1 MQSIMEGVIM
11 RFKSVFISL
20 LLFLCVS
27 GFAFAQE
34 KAQLQFKA
42 KKGQAITYKVEGN
55 FGVEVGG
62 NKVNFEMKITQR
74 TQITDVSPTG
84 EITRES
90 KAEEYEMIVNGQK
103 MPVPDEALKEKDI
116 EVIKPDGTIVSR
128 KTEGAADGKE
138 ERRQSARLSQAT
150 DMVFAAKPIGVG
162 DKWSYEFKED
172 DEKDSVAGVG
182 EYEVVAFEKVKGV
195 DTVKIKT
202 TYGETAE
209 ERKLTCTGEVWVEK
223 SSGDTVL
230 ATFKMDNLPF
240 GPPGV
245 SPSGTLRIERVA
257 GSPLGDAPGGP
268 TTAAA
273 PKKDKTI
280 EEVVKDYE
288 KLEGVFTLYRKK
300 EAGRETVYMEVREDQ
315 LDKLLLLQATASTG
329 VGSFLLAAGDP
340 LADIV
345 FKFVKR
351 EEQVLFVVPNLAF
364 GVDKQKP
371 IARSVK
377 RSFADAYL
385 DSYKVEAK
393 DEKRKSVLIN
403 VTDLFRSDIAQITQV
418 ASMATGGQC
427 SIDKEKTIFN
437 TIKVFPTN
445 LLIQTAYHLS
455 RSAGGAG
462 NILSI
467 LGLTLGNAPLADP
480 RSVPLTVNYNL
491 FFLPQN
497 NYRPRLSDPRVG
509 YFVAQHQDLTE
520 DKEEQMK
527 RFILRWHVEKQ
538 DPNAPLS
545 PPKEPIV
552 FWLDNAIPEEYREA
566 VKKGI
571 LLWNKAFEKVG
582 IKDAI
587 VVKQMPDN
595 ADWDHADMRYNVIRW
610 VSSEANGYAVALFR
624 VNPLTGQ
631 ILNASITVDA
641 NITRFGKIEF
651 QRMVDP
657 LTGLRESSADILSAS
672 FAGWKPALRCNY
684 AQEAL
689 PQAWLGLTAMNF
701 LAGAKGTKVSEKE
714 YVEDFVTSI
723 IAHEMGHIMG
733 LRHNFIAS
741 TLNDMKQ
748 LANGERVRNVGVVSS
763 VMDYIPFNE
772 AALHAPNT
780 DYWTTTIG
788 PYDIWAIEYG
798 YTPVEASSPEAEKE
812 KLKAIACKVNQ
823 PGHAYM
829 SDEVA
834 DSFDPLITRFD
845 LGKDPL
851 EYWASTFKDVRALLN
866 QLPTQIPKKGENY
879 WQFTRYFN
887 GLLSMYAQAASITSR
902 YVGGLHLRGNHRGDP
917 GEKYPLVPVS
927 AADQQRALNLLR
939 DNIFAKDAFNFPKN
953 VFLKLAPNPYPD
965 LAQAVMGNVRQDAPI
980 RDTIS
985 AIQRMVLSQLFNA
998 QILNRIANNEFKA
1011 SNGTVTTLTL
1021 PTLFRTVTDA
1031 VWEESRNGSAV
1042 DSLRRQLQ
1050 RAHLKTLTDM
1060 ITQTSSAAPDDAKML
1075 ARYHLRQLKN
1085 ALHAAQKKVKDP
1097 YTQIHYA
1104 EAIEQINKALDA
1116 KVTIGSPTPAVRT
1129 LPFPLGQ

>member
-1 MQSIMEGVIM
+1 M
-11 RFKSVFISL
+11 RLKSVFISL

-34 KAQLQFKA
+34 KVQLQFKA

-150 DMVFAAKPIGVG
+150 DMVFAAKPVGVG

-172 DEKDSVAGVG
+172 DEKDSIAGVG
-182 EYEVVAFEKVKGV
+182 EFEVVSFEKVKGV

-245 SPSGTLRIERVA
+245 SPSGTLHIERVA

-315 LDKLLLLQATASTG
+315 LDKLLLMQATASTG
-329 VGSFLLAAGDP
+329 VGSFILAAGDP

-351 EEQVLFVVPNLAF
+351 DEQVLFVVPNLAF
-364 GVDKQKP
+364 GVDEQKP

-403 VTDLFRSDIAQITQV
+403 VTDLFRSDIAQITQA

-427 SIDKEKTIFN
+427 SIDKEKTVFN

-455 RSAGGAG
+455 RSTGGAG

-538 DPNAPLS
+538 DPNAQLS

-566 VKKGI
+566 VKKGL

-587 VVKQMPDN
+587 AAKQMPDN

-641 NITRFGKIEF
+641 NITRFNKIEF

-657 LTGLRESSADILSAS
+657 LTGLQVGADSIGDVAVGDVAVRRRL
-672 FAGWKPALRCNY
+672 LHHCTY

-701 LAGAKGTKVSEKE
+701 LAGAKGTKVSEKK
-714 YVEDFVTSI
+714 YVKDFVTSI
-723 IAHEMGHIMG
+723 VAHEMGHIMG

-748 LANGERVRNVGVVSS
+748 LASGERVRNVGVVSS

-772 AALHAPNT
+772 AALHSPNT

-798 YTPVEASSPEAEKE
+798 YTSVDAPSPEAEKE
-812 KLKAIACKVNQ
+812 KLKAIACKTNQ

-851 EYWASTFKDVRALLN
+851 EYWTRTFQDVRALLN
-866 QLPTQIPKKGENY
+866 QLPTQIPEKGENY

-887 GLLSMYAQAASITSR
+887 GLLSMYAQAAAISSR

-917 GEKYPLVPVS
+917 GERYPLVPVS
-927 AADQQRALNLLR
+927 AVDQKRALNLLR

-965 LAQAVMGNVRQDAPI
+965 LVQAVMGNVRQDAPI

-1021 PTLFRTVTDA
+1021 PTLFSTVTDA
-1031 VWEESRNGSAV
+1031 VWEEARNGSAV

-1060 ITQTSSAAPDDAKML
+1060 ITQTSSTAPDDAKML

-1085 ALHAAQKKVKDP
+1085 ALHAAQKKVTDQ

-1116 KVTIGSPTPAVRT
+1116 KVTIGSPVPAMPR
-1129 LPFPLGQ
+1129 LPFPLGQQ